1 MKNLMSN
8 TQANHKI
15 LIIGAGSIGRRHA
28 ANLSRIGCRISVYDV
43 AREHLQSVCSENG
56 YSPVFDLSVALK
68 TGDFSAAV
76 ICTPNNQHISSALM
90 AVDAGLDV
98 FIEKPLSDSME
109 GVDNLISSI
118 RRSGCIAM
126 AGFNLRFE
134 PGLAYLKKT
143 LNPSS
148 VAFAR
153 IEFGSYLPGWRKGVD
168 YRNVYSANKSMGGG
182 IILDDVHEIDYAC
195 WLMGY
200 PEKVHCALG
209 KFSNLEIDV
218 EDVADIQLI
227 YPDKLVTIH
236 SDYLQRQYTRRCKV
250 CLRDGDILEWEF
262 GKWVTTITEEKRAVF
277 SYAGTFDPN
286 QMYIEEMKVFIES
299 IKNRTL
305 PESDIENAEKILKI
319 ALKAKWDG
327 Q

>member
-1 MKNLMSN
+1 
-8 TQANHKI
+8 
-15 LIIGAGSIGRRHA
+15 
-28 ANLSRIGCRISVYDV
+28 
-43 AREHLQSVCSENG
+43 
-56 YSPVFDLSVALK
+56 
-68 TGDFSAAV
+68 
-76 ICTPNNQHISSALM
+76 
-90 AVDAGLDV
+90 
-98 FIEKPLSDSME
+98 
-109 GVDNLISSI
+109 
-118 RRSGCIAM
+118 
-126 AGFNLRFE
+126 
-134 PGLAYLKKT
+134 
-143 LNPSS
+143 
-148 VAFAR
+148 
-153 IEFGSYLPGWRKGVD
+153 
-168 YRNVYSANKSMGGG
+168 
-182 IILDDVHEIDYAC
+182 
-195 WLMGY
+195 
-200 PEKVHCALG
+200 
-209 KFSNLEIDV
+209 V